1 MKKQLLIF
9 GAFCL
14 GMLGSL
20 WVNAQTEETVTLMDA
35 LNSPPVEKTVDLPQ
49 SLSVEDKLELLSAVD
64 PDKVT
69 VVHEDKALEIPEGET
84 PKGGWFF
91 PLYTAEGTYKTYR
104 IQEPNKFKQI
114 SDCQFSISADEKNR
128 WQMQLSTYEEKY
140 DIHSTYHFFSDGT
153 NTFDIVFSDKVFD
166 WDYKLRDSTPDDIS
180 TASIFSGQVPKQVP
194 MNQWAG
200 EMWLSF
206 CGGKYLAEQNGTNI
220 YGKYKLV
227 DVMKWTDW
235 VPQAWACD
243 FYYQLCPFPHPLIS
257 SGFFALNRDYIS
269 VDPKD
274 YWWLNDLSDYN
285 TSEILEYLKNAPE
298 DYLYLDDITLKA
310 QKQINEKLNVPV
322 SVLIK
327 TYGEGFAPFDY
338 SIEKEKQSNDMLE
351 KSFSDVIMKGNKVGL
366 SPLKPSGVPDLATI
380 INVTN
385 IITTP
390 RAMPLL
396 PVFGSVS
403 VEDHRFWEQFKSKK
417 TLYYGCTNEW
427 KIGLDYSQLK
437 EVQAQYIEE
446 RSIPRNKGQN
456 NSDESARNLYYIC
469 IAGLVLVLLL
479 SLTVFILKKKKQ
491 TNL

>member
-9 GAFCL
+9 CALCL
-14 GMLGSL
+14 GMQGGLVMNIQGR
-20 WVNAQTEETVTLMDA
+20 MFDA
-35 LNSPPVEKTVDLPQ
+35 HDFSAPTPEKTVDFPQ
-49 SLSVEDKLELLSAVD
+49 SESLSVEDQLELLSASD
-64 PDKVT
+64 LNKVT
-69 VVHEDKALEIPEGET
+69 VVHEDKSLEIPAGET

-104 IQEPNKFKQI
+104 THGTNKIKLTG
-114 SDCQFSISADEKNR
+114 DYQFSISVDEKNH
-128 WQMQLSTYEEKY
+128 WQIQIPTYNEKY
-140 DIHSTYHFFSDGT
+140 DIHTAHHFFSDGT
-153 NTFDIVFSDKVFD
+153 NIFKVISADKFFDLTFQ
-166 WDYKLRDSTPDDIS
+166 LRDTTPDMPHNGYIS
-180 TASIFSGQVPKQVP
+180 SGQIPDH
-194 MNQWAG
+194 QWAG
-200 EMWLSF
+200 KIWLSF
-206 CGGKYLAEQNGTNI
+206 CGGKYLAERNGTNI

-227 DVMKWTDW
+227 DVIKITDLL
-235 VPQAWACD
+235 PQAWACD
-243 FYYQLCPFPHPLIS
+243 FYYQLCPVPHPLIS
-257 SGFFALNRDYIS
+257 SGFFALNSDYIS
-269 VDPKD
+269 LDPKD
-274 YWWLNDLSDYN
+274 YWWLRDSSDDN
-285 TSEILEYLKNAPE
+285 TPEILEYLKNAPE

-310 QKQINEKLNVPV
+310 QKQIHEKLNVPV

-338 SIEKEKQSNDMLE
+338 STEKKDQPDDVLE
-351 KSFSDVIMKGNKVGL
+351 KSFSDVILKNHKKNL
-366 SPLKPSGVPDLATI
+366 SLLKPADIPGLATM

-396 PVFGSVS
+396 PVFGRVF

-417 TLYYGCTNEW
+417 SLHYRCTNEW
-427 KIGLDYSQLK
+427 KIDLDYSQLK
-437 EVQAQYIEE
+437 EVQAQYFKEI
-446 RSIPRNKGQN
+446 SKPRNKGQN

>member
-9 GAFCL
+9 SALCL

-20 WVNAQTEETVTLMDA
+20 WVNAQAEKTVTLMDA

-64 PDKVT
+64 PEKVT
-69 VVHEDKALEIPEGET
+69 VVHEDKTLEIPEGKT

-91 PLYTAEGTYKTYR
+91 PLYTAEGTYKTY
-104 IQEPNKFKQI
+104 QTTYGTNKIKLI
-114 SDCQFSISADEKNR
+114 EDYPFSISVDEKNH
-128 WQMQLSTYEEKY
+128 WQIQIPTYDEKY
-140 DIHSTYHFFSDGT
+140 DIHSVYHFFSDGT
-153 NTFDIVFSDKVFD
+153 NIFTVISCDKFFDLTLQ
-166 WDYKLRDSTPDDIS
+166 LRDTTPDIPHNGYIS
-180 TASIFSGQVPKQVP
+180 SGQIPDHK
-194 MNQWAG
+194 WAG
-200 EMWLSF
+200 EIWLSF
-206 CGGKYLAEQNGTNI
+206 CGGKYLAERNGTNI

-227 DVMKWTDW
+227 DVIKITDW
-235 VPQAWACD
+235 FPQAWACD
-243 FYYQLCPFPHPLIS
+243 FYYQLCPVPHPLIS
-257 SGFFALNRDYIS
+257 SGFFALNSDYIS
-269 VDPKD
+269 LNPKD
-274 YWWLNDLSDYN
+274 YWWLRDLSDFN
-285 TSEILEYLKNAPE
+285 TPEILEYLKNAPE

-310 QKQINEKLNVPV
+310 QKQIHEKLNVPV

-327 TYGEGFAPFDY
+327 EYSVGFAPFDY
-338 SIEKEKQSNDMLE
+338 SIKKKNQPDDVLE
-351 KSFSDVIMKGNKVGL
+351 KSFSDMILKNHKKNL
-366 SPLKPSGVPDLATI
+366 SLLKPADIPNPATI

-396 PVFGSVS
+396 PVFGSVY

-446 RSIPRNKGQN
+446 ISIPRNKSQN
-456 NSDESARNLYYIC
+456 NPDESARNIYYIC

>member
-9 GAFCL
+9 GALCL
-14 GMLGSL
+14 GMVGNL
-20 WVNAQTEETVTLMDA
+20 WVNAQAEKTVTLEEA
-35 LNSPPVEKTVDLPQ
+35 FKSPLVEKTVDLPQ

-153 NTFDIVFSDKVFD
+153 NTFDIFISDKYFD
-166 WDYKLRDSTPDDIS
+166 IEYKLRDRTPEIS
-180 TASIFSGQVPKQVP
+180 FTASIFSGQIPD
-194 MNQWAG
+194 NQWAG

-206 CGGKYLAEQNGTNI
+206 CGGEYLAERNGTNI
-220 YGKYKLV
+220 YGKYKLI
-227 DVMKWTDW
+227 DVIKITDLF
-235 VPQAWACD
+235 PQAWACD
-243 FYYQLCPFPHPLIS
+243 FYYQLCSFPHPLIS

-274 YWWLNDLSDYN
+274 YWWLRDSSDYN

-327 TYGEGFAPFDY
+327 TYGEGFAPADY
-338 SIEKEKQSNDMLE
+338 DIEKEKQSNE

-366 SPLKPSGVPDLATI
+366 SPLKPSGVPHLATV

-396 PVFGSVS
+396 PVFGRVS
-403 VEDHRFWEQFKSKK
+403 VEDHRFWEQFKAKK
-417 TLYYGCTNEW
+417 TLHYMCTNEW
-427 KIGLDYSQLK
+427 KIDQDYAQVKKPQDQYFK
-437 EVQAQYIEE
+437 EI
-446 RSIPRNKGQN
+446 SKPRNRSQ
-456 NSDESARNLYYIC
+456 STYYIC
-469 IAGLVLVLLL
+469 IAALALAFLAF
-479 SLTVFILKKKKQ
+479 LTIHILKKRKQ
-491 TNL
+491 TTQ

>member
-9 GAFCL
+9 GALCL
-14 GMLGSL
+14 GMVGNL
-20 WVNAQTEETVTLMDA
+20 WVNAQTEETVTIMDA
-35 LNSPPVEKTVDLPQ
+35 YNSPPVEKTVDLPQ
-49 SLSVEDKLELLSAVD
+49 SLSVEDKLELLSAAD

-69 VVHEDKALEIPEGET
+69 VIHEDKALEIPEGEI

-104 IQEPNKFKQI
+104 TTYGTNNIKLTG
-114 SDCQFSISADEKNR
+114 DYQFSISVDEKNH
-128 WQMQLSTYEEKY
+128 WQIQISTYEEKY

-153 NTFDIVFSDKVFD
+153 NTFFIAFSDKVFD
-166 WDYKLRDSTPDDIS
+166 RDYKLRDSTPDEIS
-180 TASIFSGQVPKQVP
+180 TAYIFSGQLPKQVP

-206 CGGKYLAEQNGTNI
+206 CGGKYLAEHNGTNI

-227 DVMKWTDW
+227 DVIKITDW

-243 FYYQLCPFPHPLIS
+243 FYYQLCSFPHPLIS

-274 YWWLNDLSDYN
+274 YWWISDFSDFL

-327 TYGEGFAPFDY
+327 SYGVGFAPFDY
-338 SIEKEKQSNDMLE
+338 SIEKENQPDDVLE

-366 SPLKPSGVPDLATI
+366 SPLKPSGVPDLATVI
-380 INVTN
+380 SVTN

-396 PVFGSVS
+396 PVFGRVS
-403 VEDHRFWEQFKSKK
+403 VEDHRFWEQFKAKK
-417 TLYYGCTNEW
+417 TLDYFCTNEW
-427 KIGLDYSQLK
+427 KIDQDYAQVKKAQDQYFK
-437 EVQAQYIEE
+437 EI
-446 RSIPRNKGQN
+446 SKPRNRSQ
-456 NSDESARNLYYIC
+456 STYYIC
-469 IAGLVLVLLL
+469 IAALALAFLVF
-479 SLTVFILKKKKQ
+479 LTIHILKKRKQ
-491 TNL
+491 TTQ